1 MGTAAVSQKTM
12 ATTVEAIL
20 GAVYRDGGERAL
32 AAVFVILGLTHPL
45 LPLVTLI
52 HFLLDLKRFLRLS
65 TLTEFLDLT

>member
-20 GAVYRDGGERAL
+20 GAVYMDGGESAL

-45 LPLVTLI
+45 LQVVTLI
-52 HFLLDLKRFLRLS
+52 HSLLDLKRLLPLS
-65 TLTEFLDLT
+65 TLTEFLDRT